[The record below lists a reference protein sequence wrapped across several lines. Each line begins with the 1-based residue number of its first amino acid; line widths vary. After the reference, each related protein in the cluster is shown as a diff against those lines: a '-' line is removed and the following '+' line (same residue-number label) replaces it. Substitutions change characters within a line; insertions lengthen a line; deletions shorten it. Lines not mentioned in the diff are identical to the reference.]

1 MQESVVLT
9 RGRLLFYVKNPGHYD
24 AQLYRLYKN
33 LQETYGYSDL
43 DAFLV
48 LKDILGAVWNRIHP
62 TK

>member
-1 MQESVVLT
+1 MLKILATYQKEVDT
-9 RGRLLFYVKNPGHYD
+9 AYYD

-48 LKDILGAVWNRIHP
+48 LKDILGAVWNP
-62 TK
+62 QSKSSTKLQ

>member
-1 MQESVVLT
+1 MLKILATYQKEVDT
-9 RGRLLFYVKNPGHYD
+9 AYYD

-48 LKDILGAVWNRIHP
+48 LKDILGAFP
-62 TK
+62 TSVLKVMIFK